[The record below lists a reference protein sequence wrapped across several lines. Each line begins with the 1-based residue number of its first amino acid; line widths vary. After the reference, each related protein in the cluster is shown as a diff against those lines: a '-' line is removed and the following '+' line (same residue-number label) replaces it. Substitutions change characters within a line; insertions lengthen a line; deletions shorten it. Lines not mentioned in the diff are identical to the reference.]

1 MVVRRQLRAPKSEL
15 IDQLGPPLPT
25 LSDESCPL
33 CGRKMIPGPTVD
45 EHHLIPRSQ
54 GGKEKFLV
62 HKVCHKKIH
71 RVFSEKEL
79 KRVYHTWES
88 LQTHPEMAIFIA
100 WVQKRPIDY
109 VER

>member
-15 IDQLGPPLPT
+15 IEQLGPPLPSLT
-25 LSDESCPL
+25 DAFCPL

-45 EHHLIPRSQ
+45 EHHLVPRSQ
-54 GGKEKFLV
+54 GGKEKYLV

-79 KRVYHTWES
+79 KRTYHTWES
-88 LQTHPEMAIFIA
+88 LQNHPEMAIFIA